1 MKIYKISKK
10 EIILSILSFSLIF
23 GAANAQNLP
32 KVQEASVRAP
42 SDIKVDGKLPEW
54 NNTLQAYNLVN
65 RIFYTVSNDDNN
77 LYLTLLT
84 SDGYANEKVMD
95 GISFTINLSAEKNS
109 ETNSV
114 VTFPIPIPSEKSNL
128 LGENIRIVRRLKND
142 TTKEALAKVDSL
154 RSSLNAMV
162 NDVFKEINI
171 SGIKEIQEPAISIY
185 NLEGIKVAAQFNDE
199 MQYTYELAIPLK
211 YLGDYINAGHKFT
224 YNIKL
229 NGLYGQNPYGN
240 QPPPPVLIGNPM
252 ENMSTDNRYIN
263 YPTDF
268 SGEYTLVK
276 KQ

>member
-1 MKIYKISKK
+1 MTYKIQS
-10 EIILSILSFSLIF
+10 
-23 GAANAQNLP
+23 
-32 KVQEASVRAP
+32 
-42 SDIKVDGKLPEW
+42 
-54 NNTLQAYNLVN
+54 T
-65 RIFYTVSNDDNN
+65 
-77 LYLTLLT
+77 
-84 SDGYANEKVMD
+84 YATH
-95 GISFTINLSAEKNS
+95 GQT
-109 ETNSV
+109 
-114 VTFPIPIPSEKSNL
+114 TFPIPIPSEKSNL

-142 TTKEALAKVDSL
+142 TIKEALAKVDSL
-154 RSSLNAMV
+154 KSSLNAIV

-199 MQYTYELAIPLK
+199 MQYIYELAIPLK
-211 YLGDYINAGHKFT
+211 YLGNYINDGPKVT

-229 NGLYGQNPYGN
+229 NGLYGQRPYGN

-268 SGEYTLVK
+268 SGEYILVK